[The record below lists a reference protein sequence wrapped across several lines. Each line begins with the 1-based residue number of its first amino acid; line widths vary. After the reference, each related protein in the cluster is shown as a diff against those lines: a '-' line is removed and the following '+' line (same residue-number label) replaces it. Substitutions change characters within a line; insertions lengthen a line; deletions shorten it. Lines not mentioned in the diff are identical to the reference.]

1 MMKNSV
7 ESANTKCGYDTKRL
21 QNTVKIY
28 RQITIIKIGKR
39 IY

>member
-1 MMKNSV
+1 MKKSEKSV
-7 ESANTKCGYDTKRL
+7 NTKYGYDTKRL

-28 RQITIIKIGKR
+28 KQITIIKIGER